1 MTVYRAKSGFFKD
14 MNPTVALFSKA
25 VIIIFMI
32 FGSFWTET
40 ASKTFNALKTNII
53 FGLNWYYIGV
63 VAFFLF
69 FVIWLMFSRYGNIR
83 LGDDDE
89 RPSFS
94 YFSWFAMLFS
104 AGMGIGLVFWSIAE
118 PIYHFQN
125 NPFITEGMTPE
136 AASMAM
142 RITFLHWGLHPW
154 AIYVIVGLSLAYF
167 AYRKKLPLTIRS
179 ALYPIIGD
187 KIYGPI
193 GHAVDILAVFG
204 TVFGLATSLGLG
216 VQQMDTGLS
225 HLFKYD
231 SYSTSENIAKET
243 YTLKKCS
250 GVIEAE
256 QEACADVAAT
266 EYSKPFPYSLI
277 LIIITV
283 TLIATWSVVSG
294 VGKGVKILSE
304 LNLILSLV
312 LLLFLLLFGPTRYLL
327 NSLLQNTGDY
337 LSALIPL
344 SMWTDAHKDTGWQS
358 GWTTFYWAWW
368 IAWSPFVGMFI
379 ARISRGRTIREFIVG
394 VLLVPTSLA
403 FLWLTVFGNTALY
416 MELMNT
422 VVNEA
427 GATVAAVGKAGII
440 EAVNKDVT
448 IALYTTFEK
457 ISFNSFNIDF
467 LNMATLTID
476 LNFISTI
483 ASAIATLLIASYFIT
498 SSDSATLVVC
508 TILSVGNENPPI
520 KHRVF
525 WGIGE
530 GAVAGILLILG
541 GLQALQTASITAAL
555 PFSFIILAMVYG
567 LITALKEEKI

>member
-1 MTVYRAKSGFFKD
+1 MIYRAKSGFLKG

-25 VIIIFMI
+25 VIVLFVI
-32 FGSFWTET
+32 FGSVWTET
-40 ASKTFNALKTNII
+40 ASETFNALKKNII
-53 FGLNWYYIGV
+53 LGLNWYYIGV

-69 FVIWLMFSRYGNIR
+69 FVIWLVFSRYGTIR

-89 RPSFS
+89 RPEFS

-118 PIYHFQN
+118 PIYHFQS
-125 NPFITEGMTPE
+125 NPFITEGLTPE
-136 AASMAM
+136 AAEVAM

-179 ALYPIIGD
+179 ALYPIIGER
-187 KIYGPI
+187 IYGPI

-225 HLFKYD
+225 HLFKYN
-231 SYSTSENIAKET
+231 SYSTNEHIAKDA
-243 YTLKKCS
+243 YTLEKC
-250 GVIEAE
+250 GGIIEAE
-256 QEACADVAAT
+256 RADCNSLAAK
-266 EYSKPFPYSLI
+266 EYPKPFPYSLI
-277 LIIITV
+277 LIIVSV

-304 LNLILSLV
+304 LNLMLSLI
-312 LLLFLLLFGPTRYLL
+312 LLIFLLLFGPTRYLL
-327 NSLLQNTGDY
+327 NSFIQNIGDY
-337 LSALIPL
+337 LAAVIPL
-344 SMWTDAHKDTGWQS
+344 SMWTDANKDTGWQS

-379 ARISRGRTIREFIVG
+379 ARISRGRTIREFIIG

-416 MELMNT
+416 MELMHT
-422 VVNEA
+422 VINEA
-427 GATVAAVGKAGII
+427 GETVAAIGQAGII

-448 IALYTTFEK
+448 IALYTTFET
-457 ISFNSFNIDF
+457 INFGSFSIES
-467 LNMATLTID
+467 LNLTID
-476 LNFISTI
+476 MHFMSVI

-520 KHRVF
+520 IHRVF

-530 GAVAGILLILG
+530 GTVAGILLILG

-555 PFSFIILAMVYG
+555 PFSFIILVMVYG
-567 LITALKEEKI
+567 LVKALKQEDI